1 MRELP
6 VVTENLALN
15 FANTIDDPDGP
26 ARHDHASTYPDLVAW
41 SVRLGAIPQAQ
52 ADRWGRAA
60 ARHPDDA
67 SAALGRALA
76 LREALMAIFTAIVAD
91 AASVPQ
97 HWPELQPFVLDAVAH
112 ARLTPG
118 EAAFDLSWAAS
129 DDLDAMLRPIAMA
142 ALDLLTGPDLGRV
155 KRCAGCPWLFVD
167 RSKNASRRWC
177 AMDDCGRHEK
187 IRRYV
192 SRRAARRAT

>member
-1 MRELP
+1 
-6 VVTENLALN
+6 
-15 FANTIDDPDGP
+15 
-26 ARHDHASTYPDLVAW
+26 
-41 SVRLGAIPQAQ
+41 
-52 ADRWGRAA
+52 
-60 ARHPDDA
+60 
-67 SAALGRALA
+67 
-76 LREALMAIFTAIVAD
+76 
-91 AASVPQ
+91 
-97 HWPELQPFVLDAVAH
+97 VLDAVAH

-118 EAAFDLSWAAS
+118 EAAFGLSWAAS